1 VKLFDFSS
9 RTRVRNAAHRLYT
22 HLVAQAR
29 RPEFYLAGGVPDT
42 VEGRFEMISLHVYL
56 ALRRLRGADAEGRKL
71 SQYLFDAMF
80 DDMDRNLR
88 EMGTGDLG
96 VGRKVK
102 GLAKVFYG
110 RVRVYD
116 RALDG
121 TDAGALE
128 EALAANVFADA
139 DAPQT
144 RVAALAE
151 YLRREDENAKAWRME
166 DLVDGR
172 AAFGPPVSP
181 APQTAGEGA

>member
-1 VKLFDFSS
+1 MKLFDISG
-9 RTRVRNAAHRLYT
+9 RARVRNAAHRLYT
-22 HLVAQAR
+22 NLVAAAR

-56 ALRRLRGADAEGRKL
+56 VLRRLRGGGEEARKL
-71 SQYLFDAMF
+71 SQHLFDAMF

-110 RVRVYD
+110 RVRAYD

-121 TDAGALE
+121 ADDRALEDAIAHSVFSDAGAPK
-128 EALAANVFADA
+128 A
-139 DAPQT
+139 Q
-144 RVAALAE
+144 VAALAR
-151 YLRREDENAKAWRME
+151 YLRREDRDAQSWKIE
-166 DLVDGR
+166 DLMEGR
-172 AAFGPPVSP
+172 AGFGPPVPP
-181 APQTAGEGA
+181 AEAGEGAP